1 MPHFQLKKINLKN
14 IDSSWTL
21 FIDRD
26 GVVNDEKHL
35 DYIHTWDEFKFYE
48 GVKEAF
54 QIFNEK
60 FGIIIM
66 VTNQRGVAKGL
77 TKIEDLHLIHKNML
91 HEIEN
96 AKGRIDRIYFC
107 TDMESVNRKPNAGMG
122 LQAIKDFP
130 SIDLSKSV
138 MIGNTIGDMEF
149 GRNLGVP
156 INIFIK
162 STHPLLGVQHP
173 MVDMVFPDLLSVA
186 KAL

>member
-1 MPHFQLKKINLKN
+1 MTINLKN
-14 IDSSWTL
+14 INPSWTL

-48 GVKEAF
+48 GVKEALK
-54 QIFNEK
+54 IFNEK

-91 HEIEN
+91 QEIED
-96 AKGRIDRIYFC
+96 AKGRIDHIYFC
-107 TDMESVNRKPNAGMG
+107 ADMESENRKPNPGMG
-122 LQAIKDFP
+122 LQAMKDFP
-130 SIDLSKSV
+130 KIDLSKSI
-138 MIGNTIGDMEF
+138 MTGNTLSDMKF
-149 GRNLGVP
+149 GRNLGVAL
-156 INIFIK
+156 NIFLPTTRKDI
-162 STHPLLGVQHP
+162 PLDDVDI
-173 MVDMVFPDLLSVA
+173 DMVFDNLISVA